1 METPHIPLKLEIQVD
16 NMVDESAE
24 LVCKYTGKV
33 EKQGHDHIV
42 KIPETEIEYGSL
54 SSGDIVRISVETTE
68 QTVTESPQTDK
79 SAPSPPVN
87 EGDHLTVEI
96 EDIGDQG
103 DGITRVDRG
112 YVLIVPETEPGDTV
126 EVEVTQ
132 TNPNYGFA
140 HLVDKTQNKD
150 EELAV

>member
-1 METPHIPLKLEIQVD
+1 MTDKSSELICKFTGEI
-16 NMVDESAE
+16 
-24 LVCKYTGKV
+24 GKR
-33 EKQGHDHIV
+33 GHDHII

-54 SSGDIVRISVETTE
+54 SAGDIVSISVETTE
-68 QTVTESPQTDK
+68 QTSNSSSRKETPVS
-79 SAPSPPVN
+79 SPPVN
-87 EGDHLTVEI
+87 EGDRLTVEI

-126 EVEVTQ
+126 DVEVTQ

-140 HLVDKTQNKD
+140 QTVDETQNND
-150 EELAV
+150 EEITA